1 MVVKVLKGSSS
12 VGDQDLRA
20 RETDPRL
27 EATEQIIVV
36 ADTLLA
42 AESQINNQNQQP
54 DWYAILQLAQ
64 YTQNL
69 EIVVTQYR
77 RLGLLLNPHRNHFPY
92 ADYAFRLVFEAWN
105 VLSNPIKKAMY
116 DHKLSM
122 FNRFNSSPSGSTQL
136 FERQYYRFILRYYW

>member
-12 VGDQDLRA
+12 VGLKSQSINRVQETKTFVIRA

-27 EATEQIIVV
+27 EATEQIIAV

-54 DWYAILQLAQ
+54 DWYSILQLAK

-69 EIVVTQYR
+69 EIVATQYR
-77 RLGLLLNPHRNHFPY
+77 RLALLLNPT
-92 ADYAFRLVFEAWN
+92 
-105 VLSNPIKKAMY
+105 KKAMY
-116 DHKLSM
+116 DHELSM
-122 FNRFNSSPSGSTQL
+122 FNRFDSPSSGSTQL
-136 FERQYYRFILRYYW
+136 FERRYYRFI